1 MDNQLAILEGLL
13 FLCGE
18 DGLNAGSLA
27 AALQIDEIELGPL
40 LEALELHYQNDQS
53 GIMLVCFG
61 GKYKLVTKEW
71 IYPIAQELFKQ
82 EKSAPLSSS
91 ALETLAIIAYR
102 QPITRAEI
110 EAIRGVGCEVMLK
123 KLVLKELIREVGR
136 SNAVG
141 KPILY
146 EVTEY
151 FMDVFQLQSLKELP
165 KMEAFEDGQ
174 TDLFNLEGV

>member
-1 MDNQLAILEGLL
+1 MDNQLMVLEGLL
-13 FLCGE
+13 FLAGEEGLTCGE
-18 DGLNAGSLA
+18 LA
-27 AALQIDEIELGPL
+27 VALAVDEVELMPL
-40 LEALELHYQNDQS
+40 LSQLETNYQQPER

-61 GKYKLVTKEW
+61 GKYKLVTKDAV
-71 IYPIAQELFKQ
+71 YPVAQELFRQ

-102 QPITRAEI
+102 QPITRVEI

-123 KLVLKELIREVGR
+123 KLAVKDLIRETGR

-146 EVTEY
+146 EVTEH

-165 KMEAFEDGQ
+165 RMDAMDDGQ